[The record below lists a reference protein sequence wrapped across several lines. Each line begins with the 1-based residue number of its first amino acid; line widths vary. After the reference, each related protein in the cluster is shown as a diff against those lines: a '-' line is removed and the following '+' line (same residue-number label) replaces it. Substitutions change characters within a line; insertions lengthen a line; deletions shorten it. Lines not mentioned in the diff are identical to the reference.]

1 MWWELSTRD
10 DDILEKIDI
19 LFEALELLIEGG
31 LAICYHLVYLETI
44 CVKCWGDVLSDG
56 LFILVIVED
65 GFYGGWEHE
74 ALLYGFILRASFDGA
89 EFFDGLMG
97 DEPLVTFG
105 LMDLTDAIL
114 KGEQSLIRK
123 RAIGIETVIVKFRL
137 MLHLPIYI
145 KLPDNEKGNLV

>member
-1 MWWELSTRD
+1 
-10 DDILEKIDI
+10 
-19 LFEALELLIEGG
+19 
-31 LAICYHLVYLETI
+31 
-44 CVKCWGDVLSDG
+44 
-56 LFILVIVED
+56 
-65 GFYGGWEHE
+65 
-74 ALLYGFILRASFDGA
+74 
-89 EFFDGLMG
+89 MG

-105 LMDLTDAIL
+105 FMDLTDAIL